1 MGYCYNSDI
10 TQKEEAEYNF
20 LEMFDVEV
28 KHQVNFKNYVAK
40 NPIVDDRI
48 FLNGN
53 RLFFLEPME
62 SSSVQG
68 YIECAR
74 FFADYIITKRAPVK
88 QAASAAREYI
98 KELQNFVLWH
108 YQFGSK
114 YDTPFWDYAK
124 KISFKDDKF
133 DAMLDYCKDT
143 ERVNLIPKGYGGSTN
158 DYSMYGQWP
167 AFSFKIWYD
176 GMTRKEK

>member
-1 MGYCYNSDI
+1 
-10 TQKEEAEYNF
+10 
-20 LEMFDVEV
+20 MFDVEV

-74 FFADYIITKRAPVK
+74 FFADYIITKKSPIKR
-88 QAASAAREYI
+88 AASAAREYI